1 MRKSIVKVGY
11 FPITEV
17 EGAETYGAIK
27 WLESEKSG
35 GRAYSAAPKGELSE
49 VYADG
54 RVVYSEET
62 NDGYDISLT
71 LIDLIDD
78 IAEDWLG
85 RTVTETGVAEYANA
99 NTPKFGLA
107 IAESTSDGV
116 GEITIYYNCK
126 VNARPTKAGAT
137 TEGSFAAQYTE
148 FAIGARPRAKDMLVK
163 YEIAGNEL
171 ITEVPEPAEEGT
183 EG

>member
-17 EGAETYGAIK
+17 EGVETYGEIIQ
-27 WLESEKSG
+27 LESEKSG
-35 GRAYSAAPKGELSE
+35 GRAYSAVPKGELSE
-49 VYADG
+49 VYANG

-78 IAEDWLG
+78 VAENWLG
-85 RTVTETGVAEYANA
+85 RTVDEIGTAEYANA
-99 NTPKFGLA
+99 NTPKFGLV
-107 IAESTSDGV
+107 IAESTTDGA
-116 GEITIYYNCK
+116 GEITYYYNCK
-126 VNARPTKAGAT
+126 VNARPPKAGAT

-163 YEIAGNEL
+163 YEVAGNT
-171 ITEVPEPAEEGT
+171 IPAEVPEPVAST